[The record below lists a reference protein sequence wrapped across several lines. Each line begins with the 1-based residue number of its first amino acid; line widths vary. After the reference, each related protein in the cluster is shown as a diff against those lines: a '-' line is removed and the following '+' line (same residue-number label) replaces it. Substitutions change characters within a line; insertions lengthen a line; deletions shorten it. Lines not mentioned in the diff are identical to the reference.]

1 MKTQKTMP
9 KKTMTINTK
18 TKTVTAMAMKTWG
31 VVTQTTRQGTSGNRK
46 NTQGMIMESGNS

>member
-1 MKTQKTMP
+1 MKTQKTML

-31 VVTQTTRQGTSGNRK
+31 VVTQQRDREQVETEKIHKG
-46 NTQGMIMESGNS
+46 